1 MQRILFVLL
10 ALLASFRPATAQV
23 YDAAGNDVTGL
34 NNTDDRRSGN
44 FNPHNNDTTHQTKQV
59 PKGLYVWTVD
69 RKFGDIRP
77 AEVDTM
83 PHLFPLATMNTG
95 MAGQYNTTGN
105 NYSARLSRIFNER
118 PTDHQFALVDAYSYV
133 LRQPDEFHF
142 TNTLSP
148 ITNLWYDNCGDK
160 TNGEDHIF
168 ARFAVNAGKRLGMGF
183 NFNYAYARGY
193 FSNQNISHFNGTAYL
208 SYLGDRYQAHALFST
223 NHQKAAENGG
233 ISSDYYIT
241 DPELFS
247 ESFSTNEIPTEL
259 TSNWNRDHNYH
270 FFLTHRYSMGF
281 YRDVPMTE
289 AEIEARKFAE
299 EAKKEQEQRQQ
310 KEKEKGEGKG
320 DTQPKGRPADAQ
332 IAAGRPEGA
341 RIAGDEPSKGP
352 APTDSIAADSTRISV
367 TSKEQADSLLST
379 AVPVDSAAMFMKK
392 EFVPV
397 TSFIHTLELDH
408 YEHIY
413 QAYSTPDSYYVNTY
427 YINGVSNAPG
437 DSIYDTTRYLQ
448 VKNTA
453 ALALLE
459 GFNKWAKAGIKAFAT
474 HQLRRYDIPTV
485 MSDGQV
491 VLERWTEQNV
501 SIGGQL
507 QKTQGKTLHYNAQG
521 EIWMTGEDAGQV
533 KLDFQTDLN
542 FPFLGDTVTLAAKA
556 HFYNQHPDFFFRH
569 FHSKHIW
576 WDNSLNNITRTKV
589 EGLFAYEK
597 TRTKLR
603 LAVEELQNY
612 TYLGM
617 AYDYDSTSKN
627 LTKQTARNLTAQVM
641 QYSSNLNVLTA
652 QIEQPLAL
660 GPLHWDNTVTYQSSS
675 NKEVLPLPA
684 LNVFSNLY
692 LKFVYAHVL
701 AVELGAAGTWFTKY
715 YAPDFCP
722 QLNQYAIQQTAASR
736 IELGN
741 QPFIDLYANLH
752 LKHARFFVM
761 MSNVTGDSMRRMNFL
776 TPHYPLNTS
785 VLHLGVS
792 WNFFN

>member
-1 MQRILFVLL
+1 MQRFLF
-10 ALLASFRPATAQV
+10 ALCVFLVALRPATAQV
-23 YDAAGNDVTGL
+23 YDAAGNDVTGMND
-34 NNTDDRRSGN
+34 NNDRRGGN
-44 FNPHNNDTTHQTKQV
+44 FNPHNNDTTHQNKQV
-59 PKGLYVWTVD
+59 PKGIYVWTVD

-95 MAGQYNTTGN
+95 MASQYNTTGN
-105 NYSARLSRIFNER
+105 NYSARQSRIFNER
-118 PTDHQFALVDAYSYV
+118 PVEQQFALVDAYSYF

-160 TNGEDHIF
+160 TNGEDHLF

-193 FSNQNISHFNGTAYL
+193 YSNQNISHFNGTAYL
-208 SYLGDRYQAHALFST
+208 SYLGDRYQAHLLFST
-223 NHQKAAENGG
+223 NHQKASENGG
-233 ISSDYYIT
+233 ISSDEYIT
-241 DPELFS
+241 QPELFT
-247 ESFSTNEIPTEL
+247 ESYSTNEIPTEL
-259 TSNWNRDHNYH
+259 HDNWNRDHNYH
-270 FFLTHRYSMGF
+270 VFLTHRYSMGF

-299 EAKKEQEQRQQ
+299 ASKKEQEERQQ
-310 KEKEKGEGKG
+310 KDKEQKSGKDG
-320 DTQPKGRPADAQ
+320 STAPKGRPAGAQ

-341 RIAGDEPSKGP
+341 LIAGDEPAKVL
-352 APTDSIAADSTRISV
+352 AATDSTAVDSTRITV
-367 TSKEQADSLLST
+367 TSKEQADSLL
-379 AVPVDSAAMFMKK
+379 AIAAPVDSASLFMKK
-392 EFVPV
+392 VFVPV

-413 QAYSTPDSYYVNTY
+413 QAYYTPANYYVNTY
-427 YINGVSNAPG
+427 YNNGINNAKN

-448 VKNTA
+448 VKNTV

-485 MSDGQV
+485 LSSGQA
-491 VLERWTEQNV
+491 VLGRWTEHNV
-501 SIGGQL
+501 SVGGQL
-507 QKTQGKTLHYNAQG
+507 QKTQGKTLHYQAQG
-521 EIWMTGEDAGQV
+521 EVWMTGEDAGQV

-542 FPFLGDTVTLAAKA
+542 FPMLGDTVRLAAKA

-569 FHSKHIW
+569 FHSKHFW

-597 TRTKLR
+597 THTRLR

-617 AYDYDSTSKN
+617 AYDFDNSSKKTTQVPRN
-627 LTKQTARNLTAQVM
+627 VTAEVK
-641 QYSSNLNVLTA
+641 QYSSNLNVLMA

-701 AVELGAAGTWFTKY
+701 SIELGAAGTWFTKY

-722 QLNQYAIQQTAASR
+722 QLNQFAIQQTSASR
-736 IELGN
+736 IEMGN
-741 QPFIDLYANLH
+741 QPFVDLYANLH

-761 MSNVTGDSMRRMNFL
+761 MSNVTGESGRRMNFL
-776 TPHYPLNTS
+776 TPHYPLNSS